1 MDTETQSNDGVKSSP
16 YQSPMYNYGGSIVLL
31 TNPENDLYKL
41 ELSLRNIRLD
51 DKGNPITNDKNAK
64 AMMNEKGVQSV
75 LSIIQSVVNQVTI
88 MSNLSQNDIP
98 MLIELMSDAMIK
110 DLMVNSKDYG
120 IDVETSRDKIV
131 FMSSSFAFVC
141 MKRAF
146 EEGEK
151 HFWKGSQQ
159 EITMT
164 NQSGQQKR
172 SLASFFGFNQQ
183 K

>member
-1 MDTETQSNDGVKSSP
+1 
-16 YQSPMYNYGGSIVLL
+16 
-31 TNPENDLYKL
+31 
-41 ELSLRNIRLD
+41 
-51 DKGNPITNDKNAK
+51 
-64 AMMNEKGVQSV
+64 
-75 LSIIQSVVNQVTI
+75 
-88 MSNLSQNDIP
+88 
-98 MLIELMSDAMIK
+98 
-110 DLMVNSKDYG
+110 MVNSNNYG
-120 IDVETSRDKIV
+120 IENVSARDKIV

-164 NQSGQQKR
+164 NQNGQQKR